1 MHCLKTTQ
9 VLLSAIETIISSFIS
24 LLLFKLAVSLFST
37 VVVVFP
43 PVLVSCNVSAQTA
56 VLWRGVGVGECVRNR
71 LLYVPERSAMMVTH
85 FYSVC

>member
-1 MHCLKTTQ
+1 M
-9 VLLSAIETIISSFIS
+9 
-24 LLLFKLAVSLFST
+24 
-37 VVVVFP
+37 VVVFP